1 MKRNVSMKLRSK
13 IAEMVSGEWM
23 FQRKRKTKAPEK
35 GEQRAAKRLD
45 AHRKA
50 TAKRLKNARD
60 DFELSRQVRRQME
73 RRAKKMPISLP
84 QAMWHRANNFPK
96 LGGRA
101 A

>member
-1 MKRNVSMKLRSK
+1 MATKK
-13 IAEMVSGEWM
+13 
-23 FQRKRKTKAPEK
+23 KTTGVE
-35 GEQRAAKRLD
+35 RAAKRLD

-50 TAKRLKNARD
+50 TAKRLKNATD
-60 DFELSRQVRRQME
+60 DLELSRQVRRQME